1 MIRDYPEFRSD
12 HVDCPDN
19 ISLENFSNGRIV
31 FVISIRQ
38 SNTPIVISNVG
49 KCQHITFIGWE
60 LFLKFPHP
68 DFHSPVGTDF
78 TESVKKFQ
86 VFLCDFKSDINLYI
100 LFFSLKSVS
109 AISYCP
115 PTAQSALRTAVF
127 PTLFFPT
134 SIKAFSI
141 SQISRLRMY
150 RKFLMWSFW
159 IRINDSLSFFT
170 EL

>member
-1 MIRDYPEFRSD
+1 MAG
-12 HVDCPDN
+12 
-19 ISLENFSNGRIV
+19 LV

-100 LFFSLKSVS
+100 LVFFLFKISFCNLVLPAYCAERAENCCFSHVS
-109 AISYCP
+109 
-115 PTAQSALRTAVF
+115 
-127 PTLFFPT
+127 FFPT
-134 SIKAFSI
+134 SIKAVFYITDFKTANVSEVFNV
-141 SQISRLRMY
+141 
-150 RKFLMWSFW
+150 KFLDTHKIPSRFLQNCTSFYKNQ
-159 IRINDSLSFFT
+159 RLF
-170 EL
+170 